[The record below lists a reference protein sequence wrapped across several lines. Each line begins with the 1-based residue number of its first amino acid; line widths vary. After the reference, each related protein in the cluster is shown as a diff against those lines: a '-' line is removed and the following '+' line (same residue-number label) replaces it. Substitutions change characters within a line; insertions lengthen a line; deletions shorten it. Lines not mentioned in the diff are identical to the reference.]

1 MVPVE
6 VVPPSGISL
15 GCQLVVVDALDTFLS
30 WVFLKVGTRLC
41 TVNET
46 CGLDAYIHVNETD
59 GHSV

>member
-1 MVPVE
+1 M
-6 VVPPSGISL
+6 
-15 GCQLVVVDALDTFLS
+15 VVDALDTFLS

-46 CGLDAYIHVNETD
+46 RGLAAYIHVNETD